1 MLAGRFIFG
10 LGGECQFVCKSAI
23 ISQWFKGKELA
34 FAFGMNLS
42 FSRLGS
48 VAASFIEP
56 RLASDNGGDIT
67 IPLYVGLGFCVFS
80 FFCGIG
86 IVVVDAYADKVD
98 GVTAKLTGDDKFKCS
113 DLKSFTLP
121 YWLIT
126 FSCVVIYCC
135 IFPYTWNTATML
147 NDEFAVPVNT
157 ASTLYSLPFFIS
169 AGLAPP
175 LGYFID
181 KVGHRALF
189 SKFRS
194 FLTFFCLV
202 GGSSLLVMFSCILTI
217 VLVIMTFTGTNYIC
231 LAPLITLGIAYSIYA
246 SALWPSIP
254 FVVPPPA
261 LGSAFGLIT
270 CF

>member
-34 FAFGMNLS
+34 FAFGINLS

-56 RLASDNGGDIT
+56 RLASQNGGDIT
-67 IPLYVGLGFCVFS
+67 IPLYVGLGFCIFS

-98 GVTAKLTGDDKFKCS
+98 GVTAKTTGDDKFKCR
-113 DLKSFTLP
+113 DLKSFKLP

-126 FSCVVIYCC
+126 FSCVTIYCC

-147 NDEFAVPVNT
+147 YDEFAIPVNT

-169 AGLAPP
+169 AILAPP
-175 LGYFID
+175 LGYLID
-181 KVGHRALF
+181 KVGRRALF
-189 SKFRS
+189 I
-194 FLTFFCLV
+194 
-202 GGSSLLVMFSCILTI
+202 GGSSLLVLLSCLLTI
-217 VLVIMTFTGTNYIC
+217 TLLIATFTGTNYISV
-231 LAPLITLGIAYSIYA
+231 APLITLGIAYSIYA

-254 FVVPPPA
+254 FVVP
-261 LGSAFGLIT
+261 
-270 CF
+270 